1 MRIFYFFGCFLLCIS
16 ACFCGFACRNTP
28 PVTAEKVETELTL
41 CVPFDAAHTLTFV
54 GTEEARTAI
63 VQDTMTTYFQNITAL
78 DMAMQMRDADLQYE
92 NRDSLLLRYQR
103 FLQAHV
109 LHFSAAERDIISQ
122 YNNEVAR
129 SILSIQAN
137 LLPRDIRYIKTDD
150 KIYGGM
156 TYFTRQNCIFIPQ
169 TALKLALKGDTVRF
183 RNTIA
188 HEVFH
193 LISRYKPSMARQMC
207 ARIGFDTIQHL
218 NLTDTLLAAR
228 MLSNPDGTNPYKIRL
243 SDSITG
249 TMLSLASSTHF
260 DDSEPFEAHLNWDMY
275 AIRQRKGVWQVEADS
290 LGESTLSNTWE
301 TPFYKKTSTNTEY
314 TLHPEEM
321 LAENFVLLLRSKTET
336 KPLEIDNDG
345 RALLRD
351 LERILKG
358 KK

>member
-1 MRIFYFFGCFLLCIS
+1 MRIFYFLLFFS

-28 PVTAEKVETELTL
+28 PVTAEKAETELTV
-41 CVPFDAAHTLTFV
+41 CVPFDAYHTLTFV
-54 GTEEARTAI
+54 GIADAQAAI
-63 VQDTMTTYFQNITAL
+63 VEDTMTTYFQNLTAL

-92 NRDSLLLRYQR
+92 NRDSLLPHYQR
-103 FLQAHV
+103 FLRAHV
-109 LHFSAAERDIISQ
+109 LHFSAAERDIILQ
-122 YNNEVAR
+122 YNGEVAR
-129 SILSIQAN
+129 SIQKLQTN
-137 LLPRDIRYIKTDD
+137 LLPRDIRYIKTDG
-150 KIYGGM
+150 KIYGDM
-156 TYFTRQNCIFIPQ
+156 TYFTRQNCIFIPE
-169 TALKLALKGDTVRF
+169 TALKLALKGDTLRF

-193 LISRYKPSMARQMC
+193 LISRYKPSMARQMY

-218 NLTDTLLAAR
+218 SLADTLLAAR
-228 MLSNPDGTNPYKIRL
+228 ILSNPDGTNPYKIRL

-249 TMLSLASSTHF
+249 TMLSLASSTDF

-275 AIRQRKGVWQVEADS
+275 AIERHKGEWQVQADS

-301 TPFYKKTSTNTEY
+301 ASFYKKASTNTDY

-336 KPLEIDNDG
+336 KPLEIDNEG

-358 KK
+358 GKIR